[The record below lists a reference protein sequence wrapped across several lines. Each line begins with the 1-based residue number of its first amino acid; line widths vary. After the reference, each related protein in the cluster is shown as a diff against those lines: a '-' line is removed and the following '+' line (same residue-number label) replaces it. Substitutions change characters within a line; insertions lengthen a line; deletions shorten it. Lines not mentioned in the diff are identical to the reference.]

1 MSEKGNFSRIKLRE
15 RAAQFLDHHD
25 KNAVGR
31 QFRPRH
37 VRSTACR
44 LLAASVHA
52 AMLFPAV
59 IHVSATTPPVMFAVH
74 DVVATMPLL
83 MMHAA
88 LLFLGDG
95 RQACRERL
103 RALA

>member
-37 VRSTACR
+37 VRSTACH
-44 LLAASVHA
+44 LLVAGVHA

-59 IHVSATTPPVMFAVH
+59 IHVSATSPVMSAVH
-74 DVVATMPLL
+74 DMVATMPLL
-83 MMHAA
+83 MMHPA
-88 LLFLGDG
+88 LL
-95 RQACRERL
+95 
-103 RALA
+103 